1 MQVLTKLMTN
11 HARRFLKGPVQKR
24 RLALV
29 GLVAGLCLWMGGAV
43 FAQEAEVPA
52 IDADGVGEVQTI
64 RVFDHFVKK
73 GGVITWAVLMPLSV
87 IMMAL
92 VIDNAL
98 AIRQK
103 VVMPP
108 DVKEHIEAQLSK
120 RQFRQVVDLTS
131 DEPSMLSFVIH
142 SSLNEAAH
150 GYAAMQRALEE
161 AVEERVARL
170 LRKIELL
177 NVIGNI
183 SPMIGLFGTVFGMIV
198 AFQTLVESGGQPDP
212 GKLAGGIS
220 VALVTTFW
228 GLLVGIPALTAFA
241 VFRNRIDGLS
251 AECALMCEAMLH
263 VFRPGARGAAPKTA
277 ATPTPKPAAPP
288 PSQVK
293 T

>member
-1 MQVLTKLMTN
+1 MVGILGGQEVDSAATDTDT
-11 HARRFLKGPVQKR
+11 AVQ
-24 RLALV
+24 
-29 GLVAGLCLWMGGAV
+29 
-43 FAQEAEVPA
+43 
-52 IDADGVGEVQTI
+52 VQTI
-64 RVFDHFVKK
+64 QVFDHFIKK
-73 GGVITWAVLMPLSV
+73 GGIITWALLIPLSV
-87 IMMAL
+87 IMMQQIIGNL
-92 VIDNAL
+92 M
-98 AIRQK
+98 AIREK
-103 VVMPP
+103 VLMPP
-108 DVKEHIEAQLSK
+108 EVKEHIRTLLDK
-120 RQFRQVVDLTS
+120 RQFRQVVELTN

-150 GYAAMQRALEE
+150 GYAAMHRALEE
-161 AVEERVARL
+161 AVEERAARL

-228 GLLVGIPALTAFA
+228 GLLVGIPALTGFA

-251 AECALMCEAMLH
+251 AECALVCEELLN
-263 VFRPGARGAAPKTA
+263 VFRPGARPGLPKTT

-288 PSQVK
+288 TAQVK
-293 T
+293 A